1 MVAIFRIE
9 DVEGVASVLVSLIAS
24 MVIFVIVS
32 FEEKLVSMMS
42 EFVWIPAEEEKS
54 ESSVVFRLV
63 EVSPTTI
70 AMARIPED
78 KRQKRRTPTS
88 HLCSTA
94 GTSVFV
100 VVDALVFSFI
110 VTMF

>member
-1 MVAIFRIE
+1 MVAIFIIE
-9 DVEGVASVLVSLIAS
+9 AVEGVASVEVSVVAA
-24 MVIFVIVS
+24 
-32 FEEKLVSMMS
+32 
-42 EFVWIPAEEEKS
+42 AEEEKS
-54 ESSVVFRLV
+54 ESSVVFRLDDV
-63 EVSPTTI
+63 LPTPI

>member
-1 MVAIFRIE
+1 MVAIFIIE
-9 DVEGVASVLVSLIAS
+9 AVEGVASVVVSVVAA
-24 MVIFVIVS
+24 
-32 FEEKLVSMMS
+32 
-42 EFVWIPAEEEKS
+42 AEEEKS
-54 ESSVVFRLV
+54 ESSVVFRLD
-63 EVSPTTI
+63 EVLPTPI

>member
-1 MVAIFRIE
+1 MVAIFIIE
-9 DVEGVASVLVSLIAS
+9 AVEGVASVVVSVVAA
-24 MVIFVIVS
+24 
-32 FEEKLVSMMS
+32 
-42 EFVWIPAEEEKS
+42 AEEEKS
-54 ESSVVFRLV
+54 ESSVVFRLD

>member
-9 DVEGVASVLVSLIAS
+9 AVEGVASVVVSVVAA
-24 MVIFVIVS
+24 
-32 FEEKLVSMMS
+32 
-42 EFVWIPAEEEKS
+42 AEEEKS
-54 ESSVVFRLV
+54 ESSVVFRLD
-63 EVSPTTI
+63 EVLPTPI

-110 VTMF
+110 VTVF